1 MFFFNLF
8 SCCYKSSADT
18 NIEVEENV
26 TFSAI
31 YQDQTLESNLVRIR
45 NL

>member
-8 SCCYKSSADT
+8 SCCYKSSAE
-18 NIEVEENV
+18 IEETV

-31 YQDQTLESNLVRIR
+31 YQDNTLESVFIIKTG
-45 NL
+45 

>member
-1 MFFFNLF
+1 MFFYNLF

-18 NIEVEENV
+18 NIEETV

-31 YQDQTLESNLVRIR
+31 YQDQALESNLVRIR